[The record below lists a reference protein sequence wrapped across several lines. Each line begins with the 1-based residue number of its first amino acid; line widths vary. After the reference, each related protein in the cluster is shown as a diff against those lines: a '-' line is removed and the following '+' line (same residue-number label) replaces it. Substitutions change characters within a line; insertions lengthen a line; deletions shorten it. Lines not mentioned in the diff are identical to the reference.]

1 MTGLASHNISKDILK
16 WRLDARQQLRRD
28 SSASVVAEHRHVLDS
43 ARASLSEI
51 LAGEEE
57 VEPLDANLSQP
68 LSTDTFVPFMQ
79 QHELTLV
86 NFYAPWCIWC
96 QRLEPVYL
104 QVRIRPHLPCSQKI

>member
-1 MTGLASHNISKDILK
+1 MTGLTSHNISKDILK
-16 WRLDARQQLRRD
+16 WRLDARQQMRRD
-28 SSASVVAEHRHVLDS
+28 TSASAVAEHRHVLDS
-43 ARASLSEI
+43 ARASLAEV

-68 LSTDTFVPFMQ
+68 LSADTFVPFMQ

-96 QRLEPVYL
+96 QRCTTFRMQLPVPS
-104 QVRIRPHLPCSQKI
+104 PHCS